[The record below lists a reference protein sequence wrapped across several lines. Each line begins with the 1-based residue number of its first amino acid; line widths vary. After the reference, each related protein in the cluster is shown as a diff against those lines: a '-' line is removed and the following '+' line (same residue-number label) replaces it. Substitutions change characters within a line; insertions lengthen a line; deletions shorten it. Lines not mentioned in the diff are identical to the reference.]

1 MTVEVRPLGDKCN
14 IKCRYCYQE
23 SIRTAGNVPTG
34 YDIEAVIDRLTQI
47 GQPFSLFGGEIMM
60 TPRAAIERLLAL
72 GFDRHGG
79 SGLQTNGTLVEPADI
94 DLFRRYNVRVGISI
108 DGPGPLNDARWA
120 GTLAATR
127 RATARTEALI
137 ETLCREGMPPS
148 IIVTLSRVNAGARL
162 DTLCE
167 WLRFLDGL
175 GIERVRLHTLEKD
188 DTVAGEGLALCDA
201 ENIAVLRRMRAVERD
216 FGSIRFDLFG
226 EMRDLLIGDDRTAS
240 CIFHA
245 CDPYA
250 TQAVV
255 GVEGDGSVG
264 NCGRTNKDGVGHLQA
279 ANPGY
284 ERQIGLHRTPVAE
297 GGCGGCRFFLM
308 CKGNCPGTALA
319 GDWRL
324 RSSDCA
330 VWFALFEDIE
340 SELTAE
346 GKKALSLAP
355 ERQAIEAAMVD
366 AWKMGLNPTL
376 ASLSGN
382 RATS

>member
-23 SIRTAGNVPTG
+23 NVRTAGNIPAG
-34 YDIEAVIDRLTQI
+34 YDIDAVIERLADI

-60 TPRAAIERLLAL
+60 TPRRDIERLLAL
-72 GFDRHGG
+72 GLDRHGG
-79 SGLQTNGTLVEPADI
+79 TGLQTNGTLVEPDDI
-94 DLFRRYNVRVGISI
+94 DLFRTYHVRVGISI

-137 ETLCREGMPPS
+137 ETLCREGMPPN
-148 IIVTLSRVNAGARL
+148 IIVTLNRINAGARL
-162 DTLCE
+162 DELCE
-167 WLRFLDGL
+167 WLEFLDGL
-175 GIERVRLHTLEKD
+175 GIRRVRLHTLEKD
-188 DTVAGEGLALCDA
+188 DTVAGDGLPLSDA
-201 ENIAVLRRMRAVERD
+201 ENIAVLRRMRTIERG
-216 FGSIRFDLFG
+216 FGSIAFDLFG
-226 EMRDLLIGDDRTAS
+226 EMRALLLGDDRDAS

-255 GVEGDGSVG
+255 GVEGDGSLG
-264 NCGRTNKDGVGHLQA
+264 NCGRTTKDGVGHLQA

-284 ERQIGLHRTPVAE
+284 ERQLGLYRTPMAD
-297 GGCGGCRFFLM
+297 GGCAGCRFFLM

-340 SELTAE
+340 SEMTVQ
-346 GKKALSLAP
+346 GKSALSLSPARP
-355 ERQAIEAAMVD
+355 AIERALVE
-366 AWKMGLNPTL
+366 AWEMGANPSL
-376 ASLSGN
+376 ASLCEV
-382 RATS
+382 RASA